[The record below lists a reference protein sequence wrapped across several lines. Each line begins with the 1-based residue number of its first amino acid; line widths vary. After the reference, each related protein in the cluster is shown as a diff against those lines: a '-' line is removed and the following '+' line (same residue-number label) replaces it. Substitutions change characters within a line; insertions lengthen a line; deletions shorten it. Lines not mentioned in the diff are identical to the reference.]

1 MLKRRGASISPWT
14 DFIGKISVS
23 GMKRVRLRLHH
34 RLLTIHDPEIDR
46 TTIGSK
52 IEDATPSV
60 VVADLRGYAILAESI
75 VLEAHVATKVTDQG
89 QVTIPKWVQD
99 QVGGPGSEVVFR
111 RAADG
116 CVIIEKAAVTMPL
129 DPDRFA
135 KLRGIA
141 DAGLSTDEIMAM
153 TRGD

>member
-1 MLKRRGASISPWT
+1 MSDDLPYYGGHGIVEA
-14 DFIGKISVS
+14 
-23 GMKRVRLRLHH
+23 GM
-34 RLLTIHDPEIDR
+34 
-46 TTIGSK
+46 
-52 IEDATPSV
+52 
-60 VVADLRGYAILAESI
+60 
-75 VLEAHVATKVTDQG
+75 ATKVTDEN
-89 QVTIPKWVQD
+89 QVAIPKWVQE
-99 QVGGPGSEVVFR
+99 QVGGPGTEVVFR

-116 CVIIEKAAVTMPL
+116 SVIIEKAPGTAPL